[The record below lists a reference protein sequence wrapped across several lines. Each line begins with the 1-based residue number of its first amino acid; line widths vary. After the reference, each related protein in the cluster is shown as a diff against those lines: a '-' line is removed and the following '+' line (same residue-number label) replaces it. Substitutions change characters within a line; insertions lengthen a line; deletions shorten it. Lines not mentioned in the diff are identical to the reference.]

1 VLIESWIIDEFQ
13 RHHVIFVEIKRGDKD
28 SQIFAA
34 WMYIQFVEDNNDVQS
49 SQISAILNTSE
60 SFVY

>member
-1 VLIESWIIDEFQ
+1 
-13 RHHVIFVEIKRGDKD
+13 VIFVEIKRGDKN

-34 WMYIQFVEDNNDVQS
+34 RMHTQFVEDNNDVQS

>member
-1 VLIESWIIDEFQ
+1 M
-13 RHHVIFVEIKRGDKD
+13 HT
-28 SQIFAA
+28 
-34 WMYIQFVEDNNDVQS
+34 QFVEDDNDVQS

>member
-1 VLIESWIIDEFQ
+1 
-13 RHHVIFVEIKRGDKD
+13 VIFVEIKRGDKN

-34 WMYIQFVEDNNDVQS
+34 WMHTQFVEDNNDVQS
-49 SQISAILNTSE
+49 NQVSAILNTSE